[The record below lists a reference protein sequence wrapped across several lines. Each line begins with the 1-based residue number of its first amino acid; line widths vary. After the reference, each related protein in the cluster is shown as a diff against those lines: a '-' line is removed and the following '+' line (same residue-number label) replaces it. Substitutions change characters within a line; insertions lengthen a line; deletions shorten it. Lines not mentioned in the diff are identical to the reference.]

1 MYGGFFAFFK
11 TLSLFFLPNAN
22 QVMRKNVAS
31 KRDEFNKLGKD
42 LDLTEQACSP
52 LQQSFNEYC
61 PDIQRQEDE
70 VKKLN
75 NRYVTVN
82 NQLQER

>member
-1 MYGGFFAFFK
+1 
-11 TLSLFFLPNAN
+11 
-22 QVMRKNVAS
+22 MRKDVAS
-31 KRDEFNKLGKD
+31 KKDELTKLGRD

-61 PDIQRQEDE
+61 PDIRRQENE
-70 VKKLN
+70 VKKLK
-75 NRYVTVN
+75 NRYTFVN